1 MQNLAKFTVNGWAMQ
16 GFNGLMIFDQSFSQV
31 VPDITALVVYGVIC
45 IAIARRTFHFTG
57 T

>member
-1 MQNLAKFTVNGWAMQ
+1 MQ